1 MVVLVLD
8 TLVVMTNIDART
20 TCKEY
25 VQKCMALGEMTWAN
39 MHSRVACAQSKQR
52 HEETRQ

>member
-25 VQKCMALGEMTWAN
+25 VQKCMALGEMTWPTCIHA
-39 MHSRVACAQSKQR
+39 
-52 HEETRQ
+52 